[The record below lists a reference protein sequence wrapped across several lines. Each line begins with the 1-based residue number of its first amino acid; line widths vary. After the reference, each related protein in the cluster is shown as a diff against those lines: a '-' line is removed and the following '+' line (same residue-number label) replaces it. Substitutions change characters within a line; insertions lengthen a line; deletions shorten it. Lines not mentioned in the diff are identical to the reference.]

1 MVKALERIASL
12 LSKTR
17 ANNITRKNQL
27 LLQLPRNKFR
37 LLSLCPMSPIERL
50 LITQNLREQ

>member
-12 LSKTR
+12 LSKTL

-27 LLQLPRNKFR
+27 LLQLPRNRFSH
-37 LLSLCPMSPIERL
+37 LLLCPVSPIERL